1 MMREKD
7 DGGGRLLVTP
17 LNISPVAA
25 AAKTCAREQDEQA
38 READHPSEDRE
49 PARLLPFFSGTFTVA
64 VVLLGGILTLYLYTQ
79 TVVLLGTILTYP
91 DWIKYPA
98 LWLLILL
105 VCIVAG
111 AILRLVTSYYR
122 LRRNRQI
129 QFQDLERLNERE
141 LLEEVLSR
149 KKEAKTHLQNYLRQF
164 DFNDRRFEKSLL
176 GVGMPEEDFH
186 SLAQQRERLLA
197 GDFEDT
203 QRWLEEFRDSF
214 QAVLDRAAEQVITR
228 YMKQIGIATAA
239 VPKGLFDSLIVTWG
253 SINMLRELCEIYN
266 LRLGRLGT
274 FVLLGRT
281 FRNVFIAGQVA
292 DVTNFL
298 VQDLSDHI
306 HSGIGVTA
314 DALGNIAASAGG
326 KILGKASEGL
336 VNALLIRRLGYG
348 ARNLLRPCR

>member
-1 MMREKD
+1 MARQND
-7 DGGGRLLVTP
+7 DGGGRRQAVPLEVMPLTEEYKTQLREPTP
-17 LNISPVAA
+17 
-25 AAKTCAREQDEQA
+25 EE
-38 READHPSEDRE
+38 RE
-49 PARLLPFFSGTFTVA
+49 PARLSPFFSGAFSGV
-64 VVLLGGILTLYLYTQ
+64 VVLLGGILTLYLFTQ

-91 DWIKYPA
+91 DSIKYPA
-98 LWLLILL
+98 LGLL
-105 VCIVAG
+105 VILVGLVAWS
-111 AILRLVTSYYR
+111 ILRLIVSYYL

-164 DFNDRRFEKSLL
+164 DFNDRRLEKSLL
-176 GVGMPEEDFH
+176 RVGMPEEDFNALVRH
-186 SLAQQRERLLA
+186 RERLLI

-214 QAVLDRAAEQVITR
+214 QALLDRAAEQVISR

-239 VPKGLFDSLIVTWG
+239 VPKGVLDSLIVTWG

-292 DVTNFL
+292 DVTNTL
-298 VQDLSDHI
+298 VQDLSNHI

-314 DALGNIAASAGG
+314 DALSNVAASAGG